1 MSSWKITKVLGQV
14 TIQDIGRTGFAH
26 LGITESGAADKW
38 AMRCANA
45 LVGNGESEPVLEITM
60 GGFAFITDREVS
72 LAVTGA
78 KAALF
83 LNELPVDQY
92 QTIELNRG
100 DRFEIKPATQGAR
113 LYLSVAGG
121 FDTERLFGSAST
133 CVREGL
139 GRAFS
144 VGDLLTLSEP
154 SIIDPVALSIDQIPA
169 FKRSIRLGLV
179 KGLQSHLYDWQAFN
193 RFFNTRFKVSPLTD
207 RMGCRLVADSPIKP
221 PIGGIRSEGINL
233 GAVQIPADGHPIIM
247 LNDHQTIGGYMK
259 IGSICRADLALLAQ
273 ATPGTEVHFYP
284 ISVEHA
290 QQRLRHQL
298 KRVPKTEFIK

>member
-1 MSSWKITKVLGQV
+1 MSSWKVTKVLGQV

-45 LVGNGESEPVLEITM
+45 LVGNGESEPVLEITL
-60 GGFAFITDREVS
+60 GGFAFTTDCEVS

-78 KAALF
+78 KAPLF

-100 DRFEIKPATQGAR
+100 DRFEIKTATQGAR

-121 FDTERLFGSAST
+121 FDTKRLFGSAST

-154 SIIDPVALSIDQIPA
+154 SITDPVALSVDQIPA

-179 KGLQSHLYDWQAFN
+179 KGLQSHLYDWQAFD
-193 RFFNTRFKVSPLTD
+193 RFFNTRFEVSPLTD
-207 RMGCRLVADSPIKP
+207 RMGCRLVADTPITP

>member
-1 MSSWKITKVLGQV
+1 MSSWTITKVLGQV
-14 TIQDIGRTGFAH
+14 AIQDNGRTGFAH

-45 LVGNGESEPVLEITM
+45 LVGNAESEPVLEITL
-60 GGFAFITDREVS
+60 GGFAFTSGCDVS

-78 KAALF
+78 KAPLL
-83 LNELPVDQY
+83 LNDTPVDQY
-92 QTIELNRG
+92 QTIKLHKG
-100 DRFEIKPATQGAR
+100 DRFEIKPASEGAR
-113 LYLSVAGG
+113 LYLAASGG

-133 CVREGL
+133 CTREGL
-139 GRAFS
+139 GSELS
-144 VGDLLTLSEP
+144 VGDELPLSKP
-154 SIIDPVALSIDQIPA
+154 SITDSVALSVDQIPQ

-179 KGLQSHLYDWQAFN
+179 KGLQSHLYDWQAFD
-193 RFFNTRFKVSPLTD
+193 RFFQTRFEVSPLAD
-207 RMGCRLVADSPIKP
+207 RMGYRLIADNPIKP
-221 PIGGIRSEGINL
+221 PVGGIRSEGINL

-273 ATPGTEVHFYP
+273 ATPGTEVFFYP

-290 QQRLRHQL
+290 QHRLRHQL
-298 KRVPKTEFIK
+298 KRVPKLV